1 MIREYDYLFKIVIVG
16 NSSVGKSAL
25 LQRFT
30 DDKFTESHLTTI
42 GVDFKF
48 KYSSLQSEPSRS
60 TGILLSCRYGIRLG
74 RSSSGQSPVPT
85 TKEPMGS

>member
-30 DDKFTESHLTTI
+30 DDKFT
-42 GVDFKF
+42 
-48 KYSSLQSEPSRS
+48 
-60 TGILLSCRYGIRLG
+60 
-74 RSSSGQSPVPT
+74 
-85 TKEPMGS
+85 